1 MRDAPDVLRRTGTQ
15 AAVVDQLSGGLSGVV
30 NQMDLPLIHVAN
42 ALPVNWCD
50 CVFPPMVGWPYRSGL
65 LARLRNHV
73 ASALLRHLTRP
84 VLARYS
90 DYYRRHGIPFD
101 FEGPNSGFSR
111 LAQIAQLPA
120 AFDFPNP
127 ELPPWFHH
135 TGPFHDGQGRA
146 EAGFP
151 WDKLSSEPLIYASM
165 GTVQNGF
172 EHVFRTIAEA
182 CSDLGCQLV
191 MSIGPILTLDAV
203 GRLAGNCIAVTYAPQ
218 LELLRRAALCITHAG
233 LNTALES
240 LAAGVP
246 MVAIPVTNDQPGVAA
261 ASPTPAPA
269 PWCPSA
275 GSPRFGSAALSGR
288 CSAMTATAKARGGYR
303 PPSKRQTDWNA
314 QQISS
319 TNVWAHEI
327 SGVAMQ
333 CPRLYPGPR
342 KRYKRWRRRG
352 YWCRRTCSQ
361 R

>member
-30 NQMDLPLIHVAN
+30 NQVDLPLIHVAN

-218 LELLRRAALCITHAG
+218 LELLRRAALCMTHAG

-261 ASPTPAPA
+261 RIAYTGTGAVVPFRRLTPVRLRRAVRQVLSDDRYRQ
-269 PWCPSA
+269 SA
-275 GSPRFGSAALSGR
+275 RRLQAAIQAANGLERAADIIDQCLGTRNQRRCDAVPPPLPR
-288 CSAMTATAKARGGYR
+288 TA
-303 PPSKRQTDWNA
+303 
-314 QQISS
+314 
-319 TNVWAHEI
+319 
-327 SGVAMQ
+327 
-333 CPRLYPGPR
+333 
-342 KRYKRWRRRG
+342 
-352 YWCRRTCSQ
+352 
-361 R
+361 